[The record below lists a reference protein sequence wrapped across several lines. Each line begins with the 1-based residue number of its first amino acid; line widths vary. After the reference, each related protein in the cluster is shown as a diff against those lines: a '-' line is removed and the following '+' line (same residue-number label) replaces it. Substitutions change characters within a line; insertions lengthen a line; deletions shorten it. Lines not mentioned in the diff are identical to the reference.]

1 MNNQKKNVGLKY
13 IIAIHLQKSAAYKS
27 WFTGGN
33 WINYCDSPCFVILA
47 GPLALAKELLTQDHE
62 PFFVLN
68 SDIICDFPFKQM
80 VQFHKHHGR
89 QGTIVVRWK
98 QPCRILLIL
107 GHLSLFALFW
117 MTDKKGTRSRY
128 LLLSIWVL
136 LFFFD
141 WKAIYYLT
149 FLEVWKKSYFCN

>member
-1 MNNQKKNVGLKY
+1 M
-13 IIAIHLQKSAAYKS
+13 QKSVAYKS
-27 WFTGGN
+27 WFTVGN
-33 WINYCDSPCFVILA
+33 WINDCDSPCFVILA
-47 GPLALAKELLTQDHE
+47 GPLALAKDLLTQDHE

-136 LFFFD
+136 LFFF
-141 WKAIYYLT
+141 WL
-149 FLEVWKKSYFCN
+149 KSYLLLNFFGSLKKKLFL

>member
-1 MNNQKKNVGLKY
+1 MVHHWTTKKKNVGLKY

-33 WINYCDSPCFVILA
+33 WINDCDSPCFVILA

-98 QPCRILLIL
+98 QPCRILRPLEFVCPLLNDWQKRNQIKIFAFIN
-107 GHLSLFALFW
+107 LSATFFFW
-117 MTDKKGTRSRY
+117 LKSY
-128 LLLSIWVL
+128 LLLNFFGSL
-136 LFFFD
+136 KKKLF
-141 WKAIYYLT
+141 L
-149 FLEVWKKSYFCN
+149 